1 LSILLSA
8 LARHYGQ
15 PVADLFER
23 AWTSETLADCPTFG
37 EWLVALPLTPS
48 PQPPSPLPQVG
59 EGKGVAAQ
67 PPGEEVRAAVDS
79 TAEIRAFMQAA
90 RRLEEQNKLES
101 ALEVYRQ
108 ALELA
113 QADPSL
119 RSLAREIEL
128 TVQDVEKRI
137 AAQASRPQPAV
148 ETFAAPSISPLLAG
162 EGEGVREQPRH
173 KRPWGW
179 VAAGLVV
186 FALLAFLVYGV
197 NLEQQ
202 QTVQT
207 TAISL
212 AQATDTA
219 ITQTTTTAQA
229 QATQTPIVRT
239 AAFARAQATQTA
251 IARVTATVQA
261 WAAARTSAPL
271 QFERPPT
278 YILHEGEFPY
288 CLARRFDVDPD
299 ELFSINGLS
308 TDWTG
313 RVGMEL
319 KIPQNSQFPS
329 EQRAL
334 RPHPTIYTVVVR
346 DTIYS
351 IACMFGDVYPE
362 AIVLANN
369 LHPPYTLT
377 VGQEIF
383 IP

>member
-1 LSILLSA
+1 MFVLL
-8 LARHYGQ
+8 
-15 PVADLFER
+15 
-23 AWTSETLADCPTFG
+23 
-37 EWLVALPLTPS
+37 
-48 PQPPSPLPQVG
+48 
-59 EGKGVAAQ
+59 
-67 PPGEEVRAAVDS
+67 AAV
-79 TAEIRAFMQAA
+79 
-90 RRLEEQNKLES
+90 
-101 ALEVYRQ
+101 
-108 ALELA
+108 
-113 QADPSL
+113 
-119 RSLAREIEL
+119 
-128 TVQDVEKRI
+128 
-137 AAQASRPQPAV
+137 
-148 ETFAAPSISPLLAG
+148 
-162 EGEGVREQPRH
+162 
-173 KRPWGW
+173 
-179 VAAGLVV
+179 
-186 FALLAFLVYGV
+186 VYGV
-197 NLEQQ
+197 NLQQ
-202 QTVQT
+202 Q
-207 TAISL
+207 A
-212 AQATDTA
+212 AQATATA
-219 ITQTTTTAQA
+219 IAWQEESTATAQAQSTATAQA

-251 IARVTATVQA
+251 IARVTATAQA

-271 QFERPPT
+271 QTEFERPPT

-299 ELFSINGLS
+299 KLFSINGLS

-313 RVGMEL
+313 KVGMEL

-334 RPHPTIYTVVVR
+334 LPHPTIYTVEVG